1 MRTTPQLL
9 AARAATSC
17 SELQAVE
24 SHIKRKSG
32 VSWIEAP
39 GLHLLRMS
47 SLHALGSRTRG
58 SSESAAADAAHLVP
72 GLSAA
77 AAASASAAASALRA
91 AGSSATPVNRSAAQ
105 ADPEAALRALAK
117 SRSLRRL
124 ARDVGALK
132 RRARGRERAEVHR
145 GSQKGS
151 SSALTERR
159 SAEEHFG
166 RSAAAQAAE
175 EAAQLASLGPA
186 TLGPPKRARESAAQ
200 KQRRRLR
207 RRLRL
212 SGKLQESADSDEQLR
227 EDAALSA
234 FVGREW
240 NEGVSTPGL
249 PAPLRVTAPRKSA
262 ARALFSEHL
271 LASCAYTTGGPRLLF
286 RLRRGKRR
294 VGSAGSV
301 PLTDPLD
308 SHRPCWLK
316 FASLVGSSSS
326 ASGVSHTSNCQ
337 TGVRSALSQ
346 ADYCR
351 AVLRFLRT

>member
-1 MRTTPQLL
+1 M
-9 AARAATSC
+9 
-17 SELQAVE
+17 
-24 SHIKRKSG
+24 
-32 VSWIEAP
+32 
-39 GLHLLRMS
+39 
-47 SLHALGSRTRG
+47 
-58 SSESAAADAAHLVP
+58 
-72 GLSAA
+72 
-77 AAASASAAASALRA
+77 
-91 AGSSATPVNRSAAQ
+91 NRSAAQ

-286 RLRRGKRR
+286 RLRREKEGR
-294 VGSAGSV
+294 V
-301 PLTDPLD
+301 
-308 SHRPCWLK
+308 RPARSLSPILWT
-316 FASLVGSSSS
+316 ATALVGSSSPRS
-326 ASGVSHTSNCQ
+326 KAPAPLRLVCLTPRTARLGCALRSVRPITFVPSSVSFAHEPACSKSWFVATPTPSLA
-337 TGVRSALSQ
+337 TGLP
-346 ADYCR
+346 
-351 AVLRFLRT
+351 